1 MAEFTYNAS
10 ALGAGG
16 VIRHQYVETIVPS
29 IGSVALAPTGGT
41 GRTVVENYSSEPLSF
56 KFAETR
62 VSGGMVEGRHTTQT
76 YVYMKDLRVFNSLKV
91 SELRGIVTSTQ
102 AGGEDDDDNSI
113 VMEVFYHG
121 LWIAGQGD
129 AIPDVDVCL
138 KSLKRYSHL
147 QAVIDAAE
155 GAEGPLPEGV
165 VLPGDPKRELPVQF
179 DTTFADLKLHVNK
192 RRALRGSLVKKV
204 HDGVPGRPYDVPVP
218 GLGKVR
224 FGELMFKPGRRR
236 VNLLRVA
243 LGSDTFEQ
251 GLSLNE
257 AILAPNGGTLTIA
270 AVEGNGTTVYP

>member
-1 MAEFTYNAS
+1 MPEFTYNAS

-16 VIRHQYVETIVPS
+16 VIRHRNVETFIPS
-29 IGSVALAPTGGT
+29 IGSVTLPPTGGV
-41 GRTVVENYSSEPLSF
+41 GRTVVENYCSEPLSF
-56 KFAETR
+56 TFAETR
-62 VSGGMVEGRHTTQT
+62 VSGGMVEGKHTTQT

-102 AGGEDDDDNSI
+102 TADRDDDDNSI

-121 LWIAGQGD
+121 LWIAGKGD
-129 AIPDVDVCL
+129 AIPDVDVCV
-138 KSLKRYSHL
+138 KSLKRYSDL
-147 QAVIDAAE
+147 KAVINAAE

-165 VLPGDPKRELPVQF
+165 VLPANPQAELPVQF
-179 DTTFADLKLHVNK
+179 DTSFANLKLHVAD

-257 AILAPNGGTLTIA
+257 AILEPNGGTLTIA
-270 AVEGNGTTVYP
+270 SVEGNGTTVYP

>member
-1 MAEFTYNAS
+1 MPEFTYNAS

-16 VIRHQYVETIVPS
+16 VIRHQNVETFIPS
-29 IGSVALAPTGGT
+29 IGSVALPPTGGI

-62 VSGGMVEGRHTTQT
+62 VSGAMIEGKHTTQT
-76 YVYMKDLRVFNSLKV
+76 YVYMKDLRVFNTLKL
-91 SELRGIVTSTQ
+91 SELRGIVTSTHDP
-102 AGGEDDDDNSI
+102 DDDDNSI
-113 VMEVFYHG
+113 IMEVFYHG
-121 LWIAGQGD
+121 LWIAGKGD
-129 AIPDVDVCL
+129 AIPDIDVCV

-147 QAVIDAAE
+147 KAVVDAAD

-165 VLPGDPKRELPVQF
+165 VLPANPKADLPVQF
-179 DTTFADLKLHVNK
+179 DTTLAELKKHVSE
-192 RRALRGSLVKKV
+192 RRTLRGSLVKKV
-204 HDGVPGRPYDVPVP
+204 HDGVPGRPFDVPVP

-243 LGSDTFEQ
+243 LGSDAFDQ

-257 AILAPNGGTLTIA
+257 SMLAPNGGSLTIA
-270 AVEGNGTTVYP
+270 SVEGNGTTVYP